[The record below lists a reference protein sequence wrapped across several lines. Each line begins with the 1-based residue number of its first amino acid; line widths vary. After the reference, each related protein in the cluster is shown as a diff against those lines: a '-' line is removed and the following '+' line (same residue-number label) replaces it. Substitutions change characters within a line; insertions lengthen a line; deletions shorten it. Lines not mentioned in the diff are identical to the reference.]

1 MAQRQITGIPLD
13 RGQPVEPTRVGF
25 LDNQEQLVND
35 LNKHSA
41 LHCASSSY
49 ASAAKKSSK
58 VSKYTK
64 TIQAKKQIGMYI
76 HKHSNK

>member
-13 RGQPVEPTRVGF
+13 HGQQVGPTHVDF

-58 VSKYTK
+58 VR
-64 TIQAKKQIGMYI
+64 QLHKKEKRKEKM
-76 HKHSNK
+76 NLL